1 MFLPPKTALVLIDVQ
16 KWTLSM
22 PTAPHPAEQVVGN
35 CGRLAQAFRAAG
47 STVVLVRIGYSEG
60 LADML
65 RLPVD
70 LPAPLPVDGYPLD
83 SMEFPAEL
91 QQVKADVLIVKR
103 QWSAFFGT
111 ELDLQ
116 LRRRGLDTIVLGG
129 LMTNFGVESTARDAW
144 QNSYSVIVVSDA
156 TTSVTPELHQFSI
169 EKILPRVSR
178 VRPTVDVLA
187 VLALTAAKAG

>member
-1 MFLPPKTALVLIDVQ
+1 
-16 KWTLSM
+16 
-22 PTAPHPAEQVVGN
+22 
-35 CGRLAQAFRAAG
+35 
-47 STVVLVRIGYSEG
+47 
-60 LADML
+60 ML

-83 SMEFPAEL
+83 TMEFPAEL